1 MRWPRRLAFIPAALC
16 IFLAGACGSPDA
28 GAGVVVHVGSPV
40 PALASSSAPG
50 TTAAPTSTP
59 LPPPELDLSANE
71 VYQAGAILVSVMGG
85 VSSGSITFLGRSYP
99 LTKGT
104 QSMFS
109 FVGVDTEDPTGPQP
123 LKVEFVLPSGT
134 KGSLSQ
140 TVTVLKTTWTVDSL
154 QFTPDKEAL
163 LDPRVV
169 NDELAQLKAIYSK
182 VTPEKYWSGNWLIPL
197 EGPLTARY
205 GEQRSING
213 SAPSGHHGGTDIGVA
228 EGTPVKATNRGRVV
242 LARQMHVRGN
252 MVIVDHGGGLYSGY
266 AHMSSFNVSE
276 GQLVEQGEVIG
287 MSGNTG
293 LSTGAHLHWEMA
305 VDGVWLDA
313 LRFTDGTNGF

>member
-1 MRWPRRLAFIPAALC
+1 MRWPRGPLLTLAAFCTLGAA
-16 IFLAGACGSPDA
+16 ACGPSDA

-40 PALASSSAPG
+40 PALASS
-50 TTAAPTSTP
+50 TASGAAATPTGTP
-59 LPPPELDLSANE
+59 LPPPELDLSTTQ
-71 VYQAGAILVSVMGG
+71 VYQAGAILVSVVGG
-85 VSSGSITFLGRSYP
+85 VSGGSITFLGRSYP

-109 FVGVDTEDPTGPQP
+109 FVGVDTDDPPGPQP
-123 LKVEFVLPSGT
+123 LKVDFTLPNGT
-134 KGSLSQ
+134 KGTLSQ
-140 TVTVLKTTWTVDSL
+140 TVTVVQTKWSVDSL
-154 QFTPDKEAL
+154 AFSADKDAL
-163 LDPRVV
+163 LDPRIV

-182 VTPEKYWSGNWLIPL
+182 VTPEKYWSGGWLMPL
-197 EGPLTARY
+197 EGPITARY

-213 SAPSGHHGGTDIGVA
+213 GPPSGHHGGTDIGVP

-242 LARQMHVRGN
+242 LARQLQERGN

-276 GQLVEQGEVIG
+276 GQMVEQGDVVG

-293 LSTGAHLHWEMA
+293 LSTGPHLHWEMA
-305 VDGVWLDA
+305 IDGVWLDA